1 MGKILASVALGFIL
15 SSTAAVAA
23 PAGKQGA
30 KPSSDNQGPTYCVRT
45 EATGSRYSKMECHT
59 KAEWRRLGV
68 DVDELL
74 KK

>member
-1 MGKILASVALGFIL
+1 MGKFLASVALSFIL
-15 SSTAAVAA
+15 ATTAASAA

-30 KPSSDNQGPTYCVRT
+30 KPSSEDAGQTYCLRID
-45 EATGSRYSKMECHT
+45 ATGSRYSKMECRT

-68 DVDELL
+68 DVDDLV